1 MFRNSDRI
9 LTSHGGSLP
18 RPANVRSH
26 VLAKAAGQPFDA
38 NALGAE
44 LSRGISDA
52 VRDQLAAGLDLVND
66 GELSK
71 VNFKFYTQSRIGGFE
86 MRPAAQGRRLDITAR
101 DQVAYADYF
110 HANPVPW
117 LKNPPATRP
126 VCVQDLHYVG
136 HDDLARDIANLKSA
150 GAANGT
156 NGLFMTALAPS
167 SIEHW
172 MANRHY
178 ADDQAFVQAIAE
190 VMRIEYE
197 AISAAGF
204 LLQID
209 APDLLDAWNC
219 HPGMTVAQYRAHT
232 EMRID
237 VLNNA
242 LRNIP
247 RDRIRIHVCWG
258 SYHGP
263 HSDDIPLAD
272 MIDLIFQVKAGCYNI
287 ESSSPGH
294 AHELAV
300 FETVKLPPDTSL
312 MPGVV
317 GHFCDQLEHPRA
329 VADRLVRFARL
340 LGRENVQA
348 GTDCG
353 LGDKCGHEAISWAK
367 FRRMAEGARIASDI
381 LWGRA

>member
-1 MFRNSDRI
+1 M
-9 LTSHGGSLP
+9 
-18 RPANVRSH
+18 RSH

-219 HPGMTVAQYRAHT
+219 HPGMTVAQYRTHT

-353 LGDKCGHEAISWAK
+353 LGDKCGHETISWAK